1 MLLISI
7 LEKKESDTSA
17 YEAAKIFFQKKD
29 FYICNVVVGRE
40 FPKEGKVLGYW
51 PLAVLEH
58 GLSMYGTFQ
67 ACGQRENE
75 SVIFLHFT
83 TIRLAV
89 DFSDS
94 DGEKIG
100 NSLLVEISQKKHELR
115 EKYSFDVKLSG
126 LRSGKYTLG
135 DENLMTA
142 LEVALTFTSKLLK
155 VVEEKEFSCVREM
168 KINFL

>member
-67 ACGQRENE
+67 ACGQRENGR
-75 SVIFLHFT
+75 VMFLHFT
-83 TIRLAV
+83 TIKLAV
-89 DFSDS
+89 VFSDS
-94 DGEKIG
+94 DGIE
-100 NSLLVEISQKKHELR
+100 NPLFVSISQKKHDLK

-126 LRSGKYTLG
+126 LRTGKYSFG

-142 LEVALTFTSKLLK
+142 LEVALAFTSKLLK

>member
-7 LEKKESDTSA
+7 FEKKEPNTSA
-17 YEAAKIFFQKKD
+17 YETAKILLKKRD
-29 FYICNVVVGRE
+29 LYICNVVVGRE
-40 FPKEGKVLGYW
+40 FPKEGRVLGYY
-51 PLAVLEH
+51 PLTVLEH
-58 GLSMYGTFQ
+58 GLSMYRTLH
-67 ACGQRENE
+67 ACEQRTNE

-100 NSLLVEISQKKHELR
+100 NPLFVSISQKKHDLK

-126 LRSGKYTLG
+126 LRTGKYTFG

-142 LEVALTFTSKLLK
+142 LEVALAFTSKLLK

-168 KINFL
+168 KINVL

>member
-29 FYICNVVVGRE
+29 FY
-40 FPKEGKVLGYW
+40 
-51 PLAVLEH
+51 
-58 GLSMYGTFQ
+58 YGTFQ

-115 EKYSFDVKLSG
+115 EKYSFDVELSG

-142 LEVALTFTSKLLK
+142 LEVALTFTSKLLEI
-155 VVEEKEFSCVREM
+155 VEKKEFLCVREM
-168 KINFL
+168 KINVL